1 MTTENPY
8 TMTLRVKPASRRAQ
22 VTLTAPNSPGIC
34 VVRPGVD
41 EAHAI
46 ANALRGLAAML
57 DARRREELRDA
68 NGTTWVRLSIDVDV
82 EVEASQVEAA
92 RRAETGAQ
100 AGDMNAAQDVMNLAL
115 EWLATAMYDK
125 DSRDWQSFDWA
136 LVEDC
141 DPDDFPDA

>member
-8 TMTLRVKPASRRAQ
+8 NLTLRMKPASRRAQ
-22 VTLTAPNSPGIC
+22 VTLTAPDSPGIC

-46 ANALRGLAAML
+46 ANALRGLATMV
-57 DARRREELRDA
+57 DARRREALRKA
-68 NGTTWVRLSIDVDV
+68 GGTTWVRLSIDVDV
-82 EVEASQVEAA
+82 EVEASQVETA
-92 RRAETGAQ
+92 RRAEEGAQ

-125 DSRDWQSFDWA
+125 DSRDW
-136 LVEDC
+136 
-141 DPDDFPDA
+141 

>member
-141 DPDDFPDA
+141 DPDDFPEA

>member
-82 EVEASQVEAA
+82 EVEASQVEMA
-92 RRAETGAQ
+92 RRAEEGAQ